1 MTDDCFVGQPLPRT
15 TARQPAPVTPANLLA
30 SQKNLGQP
38 MSNETLQCEK
48 ALLDEQVS
56 TALRENPH
64 LRNLRIETSEG
75 RVTLRGQVRSWYQKQ
90 MAQETLLRLEG
101 IDLVENQ
108 LEVSRA

>member
-1 MTDDCFVGQPLPRT
+1 
-15 TARQPAPVTPANLLA
+15 
-30 SQKNLGQP
+30 

-90 MAQETLLRLEG
+90 MAQETLLRLDG